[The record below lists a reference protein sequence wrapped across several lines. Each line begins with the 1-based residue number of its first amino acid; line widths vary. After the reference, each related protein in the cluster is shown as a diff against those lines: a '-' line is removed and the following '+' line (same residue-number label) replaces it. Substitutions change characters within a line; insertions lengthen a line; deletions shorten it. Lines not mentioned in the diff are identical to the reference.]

1 MSSEIQ
7 LNREIQE
14 LRGFIKK
21 LLQDP
26 AILNRSMEIA
36 RAHFGESEADARIAD
51 ELSRATSIKIPQ
63 DAKDHTP
70 ADRLFLEV
78 LKEVVEE
85 EKALY

>member
-21 LLQDP
+21 LLQDLD
-26 AILNRSMEIA
+26 ILNRSMEVA
-36 RAHFGESEADARIAD
+36 RAHFGERDADARIAD
-51 ELSRATSIKIPQ
+51 EISRATSVKIPQ
-63 DAKDHTP
+63 DAREHTP
-70 ADRLFLEV
+70 ADKLFLEV